1 MAHAQQ
7 QNFFNSV
14 KNKFPVCIM
23 LIGLPCSG
31 KSYFNQ
37 HTLYEMFPQ
46 LSQNNTVFV
55 STDIYIEQYATQNN
69 KTYNEVFQE
78 QIKPATKNMYNMIE
92 DAVKHNKNISWDQT
106 NTSVKTRS
114 FKLKAV
120 PDTYE
125 KIAVMFMTP
134 EDKEHA
140 RRLASR
146 PGKHIPDEVMANMK
160 AQLEIPTEKE
170 GFDNIIFVDNK

>member
-1 MAHAQQ
+1 M
-7 QNFFNSV
+7 ND
-14 KNKFPVCIM
+14 KPLCIM
-23 LIGLPCSG
+23 LVGIPGSG

-37 HTLYEMFPQ
+37 YSLYEMFPQ
-46 LSQNNTVFV
+46 LSHDNTVFV
-55 STDIYIEQYATQNN
+55 STDKYIEQYATQHN

-78 QIKPATKNMYNMIE
+78 QIKPATKNMYDMVE
-92 DAVKHNKNISWDQT
+92 DAVNNNKNISWDQT

-114 FKLKAV
+114 FKIKAV

-146 PGKHIPDEVMANMK
+146 PGKNIPDEIMANMK

>member
-1 MAHAQQ
+1 M
-7 QNFFNSV
+7 
-14 KNKFPVCIM
+14 NKPKLYI
-23 LIGLPCSG
+23 LIGVPGSG
-31 KSYFNQ
+31 KSSWVANQ
-37 HTLYEMFPQ
+37 MFDW
-46 LSQNNTVFV
+46 NRTVV
-55 STDIYIEQYATQNN
+55 ASSDGHIERHAKSIG
-69 KTYNEVFQE
+69 KTYNDVF
-78 QIKPATKNMYNMIE
+78 KDYAPKAMKLMNADVS
-92 DAVKHNKNISWDQT
+92 DAVAKGYDIIWDQT

-125 KIAVMFMTP
+125 KIAVMIMTP